1 MKRKKPVFKGKIRKA
16 TIEDARVIHKLINEC
31 AKRKGDF
38 MLPRPLSGIYENIR
52 DYFVCV
58 TPSKKIIG
66 CVGLRVTW
74 EDLAEIKSLAVIRAY
89 QGRRIG
95 ARLVEAALD
104 EAIMMKISRVFT
116 LTIKP
121 DFFIKCGFKP
131 IDKEKLPHKVW
142 GECVNCCFFP
152 DCEEEALVIEF

>member
-1 MKRKKPVFKGKIRKA
+1 MKTKKTSHRSKIRKA
-16 TIEDARVIHKLINEC
+16 TVADVRGIYELINRY

-38 MLPRPLSGIYENIR
+38 LLPRPLTSIYENIR

-66 CVGLRVTW
+66 CVGLHVVW
-74 EDLAEIKSLAVIRAY
+74 EELAEVKSLAVSRNH
-89 QGRRIG
+89 QGKGIG
-95 ARLVEAALD
+95 SRLVEAALD
-104 EAIMMKISRVFT
+104 EAIMMKISKVFT

-121 DFFIKCGFKP
+121 DFFIKHGFKEV
-131 IDKEKLPHKVW
+131 DKAELPHKVW

-152 DCEEEALVIEF
+152 DCEEVPLMIEL